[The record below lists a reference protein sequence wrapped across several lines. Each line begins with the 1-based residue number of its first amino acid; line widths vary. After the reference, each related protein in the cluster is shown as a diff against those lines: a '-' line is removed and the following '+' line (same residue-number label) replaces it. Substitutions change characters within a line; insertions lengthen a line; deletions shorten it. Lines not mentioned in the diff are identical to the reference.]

1 MAQPSHPLRNGSYVQ
16 RCWWPWGESPL
27 PVTACLALEMVQLR
41 DMWAALKNL
50 IQVEG
55 ASCDEDTSELRLGSG
70 FHSQPCRI
78 EVRAN
83 SENPQVAG
91 ESTNEPQTKIRLKNF
106 GEGL

>member
-1 MAQPSHPLRNGSYVQ
+1 
-16 RCWWPWGESPL
+16 
-27 PVTACLALEMVQLR
+27 
-41 DMWAALKNL
+41 MWAALKNL

-55 ASCDEDTSELRLGSG
+55 ASCDEDTSELRLCSR

-83 SENPQVAG
+83 SENPQGAG
-91 ESTNEPQTKIRLKNF
+91 ESTNESQTKIRLKNL